1 MASKGFVDF
10 AEIKRSVS
18 LGQVLDKYE
27 LLETLTGD
35 GSQRKGPDPFNF
47 ATAGKSKPFAVNL
60 DKNVWTLFGSEGQLS
75 GNVIDFVMH
84 KEGCTVRQAALK
96 LSEWFDVTSAKS
108 RDAEMGR
115 PAKAKEEPASA
126 PPCADA
132 APAQPRQIAFNPP
145 LGFQLRGL
153 DASHVALL
161 PVWEQWGIPSER
173 LEEFGAGYYAG
184 NGKAMKGR
192 LAAPIEREGVLI
204 GYCGI
209 ALTDEEPQF
218 KFPDKWV
225 HGVDFY
231 NLTNAVKHAEEALKT
246 GEDPTITVYRNILQV
261 WQSRALGEYAAIS
274 VLGGGL
280 TADQLIWLY
289 HKKVPQRFP
298 VQLHLHSGDSLL

>member
-1 MASKGFVDF
+1 MANKSFVDF
-10 AEIKRSVS
+10 AEIKRSIS
-18 LGQVLDKYE
+18 LHQVLDRYKV
-27 LLETLTGD
+27 LGMLSGD
-35 GSQRKGPDPFNF
+35 GAQRKGPNPFE
-47 ATAGKSKPFAVNL
+47 AITAGGKKPFAANL

-108 RDAEMGR
+108 RDAEMER
-115 PAKAKEEPASA
+115 PSKANEEPASA

-153 DASHVALL
+153 DARHAALL

-192 LAAPIEREGVLI
+192 LAAPIEREGALV

-209 ALTDEEPQF
+209 ALTDEDPQF

-225 HGVDFY
+225 HGVEIY
-231 NLTNAVKHAEEALKT
+231 NLTGAIKHAEEALRT

-261 WQSRALGEYAAIS
+261 WQSRALNEYAAIA

-298 VQLHLHSGDSLL
+298 MQFHLHSGDSLL